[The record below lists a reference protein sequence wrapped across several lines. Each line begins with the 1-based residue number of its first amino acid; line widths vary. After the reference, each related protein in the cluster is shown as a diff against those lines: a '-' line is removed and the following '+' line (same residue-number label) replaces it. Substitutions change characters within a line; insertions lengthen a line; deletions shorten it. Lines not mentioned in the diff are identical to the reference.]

1 MTYHILSY
9 LILSYYL
16 ILSSK
21 YFNNNKLTNKFP
33 GAALHVKGIV
43 AELAVG
49 VGGLEEQTVRT
60 ELGLRHVG
68 HTLVVLV
75 ALLRVGEEPVR
86 LGALELGR
94 FFKKER
100 KKNINCFHHSNKIF
114 EAVHCNSKSFEPKA
128 ERFFA
133 FAIPKQVVIPVIFCL
148 YISESK
154 INYSLLYTNYSNLVL
169 FSLLLQDIN
178 KRRSICR
185 LSLNITGFFCKKNV
199 AI

>member
-1 MTYHILSY
+1 MVTGDLSY
-9 LILSYYL
+9 LILSYLIILYYL
-16 ILSSK
+16 VSI
-21 YFNNNKLTNKFP
+21 FNNKLTNKFP

-100 KKNINCFHHSNKIF
+100 KKNINCLHHSNKIF
-114 EAVHCNSKSFEPKA
+114 EAVHCNSK
-128 ERFFA
+128 
-133 FAIPKQVVIPVIFCL
+133 
-148 YISESK
+148 
-154 INYSLLYTNYSNLVL
+154 
-169 FSLLLQDIN
+169 
-178 KRRSICR
+178 
-185 LSLNITGFFCKKNV
+185 
-199 AI
+199 